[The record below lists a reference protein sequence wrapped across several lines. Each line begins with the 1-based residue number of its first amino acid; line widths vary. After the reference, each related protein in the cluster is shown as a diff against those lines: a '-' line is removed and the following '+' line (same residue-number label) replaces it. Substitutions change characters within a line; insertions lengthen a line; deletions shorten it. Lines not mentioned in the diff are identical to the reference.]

1 MIWKSNWSAVQILG
15 TEIGRSYLKF
25 TKKKHFDAKN
35 FKLSIDMQHKYKVG
49 SNWVENFYRGL

>member
-1 MIWKSNWSAVQILG
+1 MQILG

-35 FKLSIDMQHKYKVG
+35 FKLSIDMPHKYKVG